1 MKRLF
6 NFNFIGAV
14 SVAPMVGSDLCI
26 EDTDDVSFF
35 HSDSWLVLNL
45 DKRARDANLISAI
58 NARLRDVGADG
69 ISMSDAPVGSRYQ
82 PWLSDKLANAQAS
95 LSELSK
101 AEKDKERTDALAR
114 AEHDFEEFKKK
125 LNLKI

>member
-26 EDTDDVSFF
+26 EDTDDVSIL

-45 DKRARDANLISAI
+45 EKRARDANLISAI
-58 NARLRDVGADG
+58 NARLKDIGLSD
-69 ISMSDAPVGSRYQ
+69 IDISDAPIGSRFQ
-82 PWLSDKLANAQAS
+82 PWLSDKLADAQAS

-101 AEKDKERTDALAR
+101 AEKDKERTDALAK
-114 AEHDFEEFKKK
+114 AEHDFDEFKKK
-125 LNLKI
+125 LNLKL

>member
-6 NFNFIGAV
+6 NFNFIGSV
-14 SVAPMVGSDLCI
+14 SVTPMVGSELCVDSTP
-26 EDTDDVSFF
+26 ELTVL

-45 DKRARDANLISAI
+45 QDRARDANLISAI

-69 ISMSDAPVGSRYQ
+69 IPMSDAPVGSRFQ
-82 PWLSDKLANAQAS
+82 PWLSDKLAAAQDS
-95 LSELSK
+95 LSELSR
-101 AEKDKERTDALAR
+101 AEKDKERSDALAK